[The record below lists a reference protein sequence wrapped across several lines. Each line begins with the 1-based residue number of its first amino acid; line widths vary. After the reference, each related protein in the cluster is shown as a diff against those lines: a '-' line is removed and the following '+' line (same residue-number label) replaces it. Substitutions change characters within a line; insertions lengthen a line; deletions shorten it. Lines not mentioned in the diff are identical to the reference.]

1 MLDSLILSPPL
12 LAIIGQFGGIV
23 AVPLLALSLLSLSAI
38 GERCWFWWQITRR
51 QDPIVRQALKMI
63 QANGPAATDLLRAN
77 LNLPI
82 ARVFLEALELDR
94 PTSSEFALAL
104 ETAARAELVTLR
116 RFSTLFETIVT
127 TAPLLGLLGTVLG
140 LIQSFGG
147 LQLGNPAQND
157 PAAIT
162 AGIGTALSSTVFGL
176 VVAIVTLFFANGF
189 RSLYRRQRANLE
201 EYGGRL
207 ELIYRRYCRQYPA
220 NTPNLSSTLS
230 SEVKLTS

>member
-1 MLDSLILSPPL
+1 MLDSLIHPLPL
-12 LAIIGQFGGIV
+12 LTVITQFGGIV

-51 QDPIVRQALKMI
+51 QDPIVRQALRMI
-63 QANGPAATDLLRAN
+63 QANGPAATDLLRQN

-94 PTSSEFALAL
+94 PTPSEFALAL

-147 LQLGNPAQND
+147 LQLGDPTQND
-157 PAAIT
+157 PTAIT
-162 AGIGTALSSTVFGL
+162 AGIGIALSSTVFGL

-220 NTPNLSSTLS
+220 NTASTPEQLSSN
-230 SEVKLTS
+230 VKLTS

>member
-1 MLDSLILSPPL
+1 MLDSLIHPFPL
-12 LAIIGQFGGIV
+12 LTVITQFGGIV

-38 GERCWFWWQITRR
+38 GERCWFWWQITHR
-51 QDPIVRQALKMI
+51 QDLIVRQALQMI
-63 QANGPAATDLLRAN
+63 QANGPAATDLLRQN

-94 PTSSEFALAL
+94 PTPSEFALAL

-147 LQLGNPAQND
+147 LQLGDPTQND
-157 PAAIT
+157 PTAIT
-162 AGIGTALSSTVFGL
+162 AGIGIALSSTVFGL

-220 NTPNLSSTLS
+220 NTANTPEQLSSN
-230 SEVKLTS
+230 VKLTS